1 MKEVRAASPAP
12 LIAQP
17 GEADIDPRVYERRW
31 ITLGVLCMSLLIIV
45 MDNTILN
52 VAIPSLITELG
63 ATNSQVQWIIDSY
76 VLVFAGL
83 LLTTGSLSDRF
94 GRKGALQLGIV
105 LFALGSAAA
114 AMSTSANELI
124 FTRAFMGIG
133 GALIMPAT
141 LSILINVFRDPVER
155 GRAIAIWAGFSG
167 LGVAIGPI
175 VGGFLLEHFS
185 WSSVFWVNLPIGAA
199 ALLLGAFLVPTSRDP
214 SHGRVDP
221 LGAVLSFVGLASLL
235 FGIIEGPSKGWTDP
249 VVVGAFLVAIVT
261 LSLFLAWELHTSH
274 PMLDLTVFKNP
285 RFSAGSGTIT
295 IVFFAMFG
303 SMLLMTQYWQLV
315 HGYSPLE
322 AGVRLLPYAAT
333 MMVVAPMSARFVERL
348 GTKPVVLTG
357 LGFVITGLLLLST
370 IASDSPYPVVIG
382 FFMVMAAGMG
392 MTMAPA
398 TEAVMGSLPRAKAGV
413 GSAINDTTR
422 QVGGALGVAVIGTIV
437 TSVYSARIV
446 DLAGVFG
453 LTPPQVAQAE
463 SSLGAAQGLAV
474 SLGDQADAFAAAAG
488 DGFVDAMSIGLR
500 VGALAVAGAF
510 MIAWRFLPSH
520 AHQAEF
526 DVIDLPDEPS
536 IDPTLDARPAPVVGD

>member
-1 MKEVRAASPAP
+1 VREPQAAATAP
-12 LIAQP
+12 SIGHP
-17 GEADIDPRVYERRW
+17 GDDDIDPRVYERRW

-105 LFALGSAAA
+105 LFGLGSAAA
-114 AMSTSANELI
+114 AMSNSANGLI

-214 SHGRVDP
+214 SHGKIDP
-221 LGAVLSFVGLASLL
+221 PGALLSFVGLASLL

-249 VVVGAFLVAIVT
+249 LVVGAFVVAVVT
-261 LSLFLAWELHTSH
+261 LSMFMAWELHTTH

-333 MMVVAPMSARFVERL
+333 MMIVAPMSARFVERL
-348 GTKPVVLTG
+348 GTKPIVLIG
-357 LGFVITGLLLLST
+357 LSLVITGLLLLST
-370 IASDSPYPVVIG
+370 IASDSPYPVVIAY
-382 FFMVMAAGMG
+382 FMVMAAGMG

-398 TEAVMGSLPRAKAGV
+398 TEAVMGSLPRAKAGI

-437 TSVYSARIV
+437 TSVYGARIV
-446 DLAGVFG
+446 DLASVFG
-453 LTPPQVAQAE
+453 LTPAQSAQAE
-463 SSLGAAQGLAV
+463 SSLGAAQGLAA
-474 SLGDQADAFAAAAG
+474 SLGDQAGAFAAAAG
-488 DGFVDAMSIGLR
+488 DGFVDALSIGLR
-500 VGALAVAGAF
+500 VGAVAVGAAF
-510 MIAWRFLPSH
+510 VVAWRFLPSH
-520 AHQAEF
+520 AHEAAY
-526 DVIDLPDEPS
+526 DVIDRPDEAA
-536 IDPTLDARPAPVVGD
+536 IQPTLVVQPTPVVGD